1 MAPRR
6 PSAWGSKHRVRLAA
20 SSYEAG
26 TDRGHPSADGRG
38 RSVTPR
44 PAPAPATDAK
54 HPAVLVH
61 AGCVRRARRLERAA
75 LRAGEAFAEGSGAVG
90 RVMWQERA
98 GMPVAP
104 ITRQYDASKR
114 MRHPC
119 TAGWTNATSHA
130 RSEGSLRAAA

>member
-90 RVMWQERA
+90 RVMWQDAPPVHGRLDQRDVACEVGGIAA
-98 GMPVAP
+98 G
-104 ITRQYDASKR
+104 
-114 MRHPC
+114 
-119 TAGWTNATSHA
+119 
-130 RSEGSLRAAA
+130 GSLNIEVVEGLATADARAP